1 MNQENLYYATGRR
14 KTGFSR
20 TWIKPGS
27 GEIIIINR
35 PVEDYFPIE
44 ATREEIFQL
53 FILNSLLKCAI
64 NFLINNREFGGGNM
78 PVNKI
83 DLNSDVGESFG
94 NYKLGMDEDIIPLIS
109 SANIACGFHAGDPS
123 VMRRCIAIARENGV
137 AIGAHPGYPALIGFG
152 RRNMDAS
159 LEEIKDYVTYQV
171 GAIQA
176 FALSQDMK
184 LQHVKP
190 HGALYTMAVQNPEI
204 WDAVAEA
211 IAALDKNLILFVLSG
226 SNRSDL
232 EAIGAKHG
240 IRIGFEF
247 FGDRAYN
254 RDGSL
259 VSRKE
264 PGAVIHD
271 HEVVAEKVLKMVQDG
286 KVVCRDGSEIDMA
299 ADTICVHGD
308 NPSALALVKNIRQAL
323 VNSGVEIAPP
333 ADFL

>member
-1 MNQENLYYATGRR
+1 
-14 KTGFSR
+14 
-20 TWIKPGS
+20 
-27 GEIIIINR
+27 
-35 PVEDYFPIE
+35 
-44 ATREEIFQL
+44 
-53 FILNSLLKCAI
+53 
-64 NFLINNREFGGGNM
+64 
-78 PVNKI
+78 
-83 DLNSDVGESFG
+83 
-94 NYKLGMDEDIIPLIS
+94 
-109 SANIACGFHAGDPS
+109 
-123 VMRRCIAIARENGV
+123 
-137 AIGAHPGYPALIGFG
+137 
-152 RRNMDAS
+152 MDAS

-176 FALSQDMK
+176 FAVAQGLQ

-211 IAALDKNLILFVLSG
+211 VAALDNNLILFVLAG

-259 VSRKE
+259 VSRKR

-271 HEVVAEKVLKMVQDG
+271 HQVVAAKVLKMVTEG
-286 KVVCRDGSEIDMA
+286 KVICKDGSEIDMVA
-299 ADTICVHGD
+299 VLRELGALDQLDRFIPPITISPLKMADASTR
-308 NPSALALVKNIRQAL
+308 LVRTARARATAGKDKNK
-323 VNSGVEIAPP
+323 
-333 ADFL
+333 

>member
-1 MNQENLYYATGRR
+1 
-14 KTGFSR
+14 
-20 TWIKPGS
+20 
-27 GEIIIINR
+27 
-35 PVEDYFPIE
+35 
-44 ATREEIFQL
+44 
-53 FILNSLLKCAI
+53 
-64 NFLINNREFGGGNM
+64 M

-94 NYKLGMDEDIIPLIS
+94 NYKLGMDEDVIPLIS
-109 SANIACGFHAGDPS
+109 SANIACGFHAGDPA
-123 VMRRCIAIARENGV
+123 VMKRTIAIARENGV
-137 AIGAHPGYPALIGFG
+137 AIGAHPGFPDLIGFG

-176 FALSQDMK
+176 FAAAQKMK

-190 HGALYTMAVQNPEI
+190 HGALYTMAVQNSAI

-211 IAALDKNLILFVLSG
+211 IAALDNSLILFVLAG
-226 SNRSDL
+226 ANRKDL

-271 HEVVAEKVLKMVQDG
+271 HEQVAEKVLKMVQDG
-286 KVVCRDGSEIDMA
+286 KVVCIDGSEIDMA

-308 NPSALALVKNIRQAL
+308 NPSALALVKNIREAL
-323 VNSGVEIAPP
+323 LASGIEIAPP
-333 ADFL
+333 AVFL